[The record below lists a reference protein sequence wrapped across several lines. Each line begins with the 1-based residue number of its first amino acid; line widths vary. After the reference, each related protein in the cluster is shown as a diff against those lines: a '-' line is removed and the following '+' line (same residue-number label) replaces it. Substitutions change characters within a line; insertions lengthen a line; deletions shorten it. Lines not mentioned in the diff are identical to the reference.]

1 MFDDD
6 GGLRGVQETEDD
18 PDDEGTEEVLWQ
30 HVLHEI
36 HLKYREKNRHIKLCC
51 QESGKMQGVYKSVL
65 LDEGDAIAEQPPGLR
80 KQLKPHQRTAVSK
93 MIQME
98 RHGIL
103 RYELPDEKINIEEA
117 TVGILADRA
126 GYGKTITMLALMAS
140 NDEIHQPRSQVIR
153 NHSQRW
159 GHSYVMRR
167 ELPPDTELFVDT
179 TLVLVPH
186 GPVFKQWLDTIQEN
200 TDMKLLALRK
210 ACDLKDI
217 PADPHAA
224 AQYLASF
231 DVVLVTGTEYP
242 KLRDRFSAHL
252 VDVLERWK
260 RVVVDEADSIATGQR
275 RMTGITSRF
284 AWFITASPDRLYNLA
299 AAFYVRQTWTQP
311 YIDRIRK
318 YITVRNSD
326 EYVARSFSL
335 PSSRLTMYL
344 CGNMARVN
352 LNALKHLVP
361 ANIMNMLNAND
372 YGAAV
377 ACLGGQRGEDLLAV
391 MANDVSRR
399 IHDIKLQISC
409 VEQMGINERDK
420 ALRLQRLRDTL
431 ESQENRFRSIQE
443 RLTGLDDKT
452 CSMCL
457 NTVEQPVSLACT
469 HVFCGSC
476 IMQWI
481 DMKLRTPQSYGHVCS
496 GPTCPECRTPI
507 EVAKMI
513 RLGGGPPAQTE
524 DKPEH
529 ATLKTKDARVMEI
542 VQANRGGRYLV
553 FAEYEGAFA
562 NLKEL
567 FDREGI
573 TNKQLKG
580 HSAQQNRTLE
590 DFKSGRINVI
600 MLNSRYAGSGIDIH
614 FATDVILYQLFSD
627 NINHQVVGRAQR
639 VGRSEALNVHQLY
652 HENEILDSPDLQR
665 QFEGRQTVTVGE
677 GALQAG
683 PSQ

>member
-1 MFDDD
+1 
-6 GGLRGVQETEDD
+6 
-18 PDDEGTEEVLWQ
+18 
-30 HVLHEI
+30 
-36 HLKYREKNRHIKLCC
+36 
-51 QESGKMQGVYKSVL
+51 MQGVYKSYL
-65 LDEGDAIAEQPPGLR
+65 LDERDATAEQPSGLR

-98 RHGIL
+98 RHGCL
-103 RYELPDEKINIEEA
+103 SYDLPEERVKIEEV
-117 TVGILADRA
+117 TVGVLADRA
-126 GYGKTITMLALMAS
+126 GYGKTITMLAPIAS
-140 NDEIHQPRSQVIR
+140 NNEIHQPKSQVTR
-153 NHSQRW
+153 NHCQRW

-186 GPVFKQWLDTIQEN
+186 GPVFKQWVDTIQESTN
-200 TDMKLLALRK
+200 LKLLALK
-210 ACDLKDI
+210 KTCDLKDV

-224 AQYLASF
+224 AQYLATF
-231 DVVLVTGTEYP
+231 DIVLVTGTEYP
-242 KLRDRFSAHL
+242 KLRDRFSVHL

-275 RMTGITSRF
+275 RMTGVTSRF

-318 YITVRNSD
+318 FITVRNSD

-344 CGNMARVN
+344 CGTMARVN

-391 MANDVSRR
+391 MANEVSRR
-399 IHDIKLQISC
+399 IHDTKLRIDC

-420 ALRLQRLRDTL
+420 ALRLQRLRDNL

-443 RLTGLDDKT
+443 RLTGIDDKQ

-457 NTVEQPVSLACT
+457 AKVELPVSLACT

-481 DMKLRTPQSYGHVCS
+481 DMKLRDPESYSQACN
-496 GPTCPECRTPI
+496 GPTCPECRAPI
-507 EVAKMI
+507 EVSKMI
-513 RLGGGPPAQTE
+513 RLGCTAPAQTE
-524 DKPEH
+524 DKPVEP
-529 ATLKTKDARVMEI
+529 TLKTKDGKVMEI
-542 VQANRGGRYLV
+542 VQANRGGALPGLR
-553 FAEYEGAFA
+553 
-562 NLKEL
+562 
-567 FDREGI
+567 
-573 TNKQLKG
+573 
-580 HSAQQNRTLE
+580 
-590 DFKSGRINVI
+590 RI
-600 MLNSRYAGSGIDIH
+600 
-614 FATDVILYQLFSD
+614 
-627 NINHQVVGRAQR
+627 
-639 VGRSEALNVHQLY
+639 
-652 HENEILDSPDLQR
+652 
-665 QFEGRQTVTVGE
+665 
-677 GALQAG
+677 
-683 PSQ
+683 